1 MEENRMMK
9 WKEKKMGK
17 ILDENSDNKNQ
28 IQQKVMERLKNIK
41 LLKMKNIKLLKM

>member
-1 MEENRMMK
+1 MGKK
-9 WKEKKMGK
+9 WYVK

-28 IQQKVMERLKNIK
+28 IWQKAIERLKNIK